1 MGTEL
6 QDGAVACLEAMFL
19 HVSTQLPS
27 YIINHAGVLGNYIRL
42 PIPEDVV
49 DAIATMCKRKGNKCF
64 EKLRSSEPDAK
75 RQLRKLCSK
84 MEEGQMTAGYK
95 KVFLNLPVFETA
107 KLNEMDSV
115 RFVSLTEVK
124 KAAPLS
130 MPNICI
136 RETLVD
142 LNNESSRTMA
152 KTVGV
157 FPMSTV
163 ELLTEVVF
171 RDIISGKLGRS
182 EIQTVTTFVI
192 ENLHIL
198 NKENAYFG
206 DQLKKVP
213 FVASKSG
220 LRRPTDLC
228 DPESEVL
235 QHMFFGDDVFPQA
248 EYSEPAYLVLL
259 RQLGLRTENDLHA
272 VDVCQCAQSI
282 AEQSLRL
289 QEQRESELLKEMEE
303 TKRQKSF
310 DSEEKALEP
319 KDSQQ
324 SDLNVD
330 NTEQRESEYSETLD
344 KLVKKSTAVLRY
356 LDRHSHRL
364 DQMVYNR
371 FLKQWLLDIPWVATM
386 QERLPMYPDSLK
398 WLTGPAFACPN
409 QLSSMEWFP
418 MVASVTSL
426 CKEPAGPEVSRAFNW
441 DKMPRVDTVIT
452 QLAEVVRSYDS
463 NEKAKYLAIITSI
476 YDYLA
481 QEDVHNVQNVL
492 KESNLNNWIWHGDG
506 FISAD
511 KVLKIELN

>member
-6 QDGAVACLEAMFL
+6 QDGTVACLEAMFL

-49 DAIATMCKRKGNKCF
+49 DAITTMCKRKGNKCF
-64 EKLRSSEPDAK
+64 EKLRSLDPDAK

-84 MEEGQMTAGYK
+84 MEEGQMTLGHK

-107 KLNEMDSV
+107 KLNEIDSV

-142 LNNESSRTMA
+142 LKEESSRTLA
-152 KTVGV
+152 KAVGV
-157 FPMSTV
+157 FPMSTA

-171 RDIISGKLGRS
+171 RDIISGKLDRS
-182 EIQTVTTFVI
+182 EIQTVTSFVI
-192 ENLHIL
+192 ENLHVL
-198 NKENAYFG
+198 NKENSYFG

-272 VDVCQCAQSI
+272 VDVYQCAESI
-282 AEQSLRL
+282 TEQSLKL
-289 QEQRESELLKEMEE
+289 QEQRESDLLKEKEE
-303 TKRQKSF
+303 TKQKKSF
-310 DSEEKALEP
+310 DSEEKSLETR
-319 KDSQQ
+319 DSQQ
-324 SDLNVD
+324 ADINVD
-330 NTEQRESEYSETLD
+330 ITEQRAFEYSETLD
-344 KLVKKSTAVLRY
+344 KVIKKSTAVLRY
-356 LDRHSHRL
+356 LDRHPHKL
-364 DQMVYNR
+364 DQIVHSR
-371 FLKQWLLDIPWVATM
+371 SLKQWLLDVPWVATM

-398 WLTGPAFACPN
+398 WLSGPAFACPN

-418 MVASVTSL
+418 MIASVTSL
-426 CKEPAGPEVSRAFNW
+426 CKEPAGPEVSHAFNW
-441 DKMPRVDTVIT
+441 DQMPRVDTVIT

-481 QEDVHNVQNVL
+481 QENVENVQRAL
-492 KESNLNNWIWHGDG
+492 KESNLTNWIWHGDG
-506 FISAD
+506 FINSD
-511 KVLKIELN
+511 KVISI